1 MHAALDTTC
10 TEQPTLD
17 TYAQSHG
24 QAFLNGELLA
34 GILNAS
40 LEMPRQTLSGGIP
53 NGAAEAGL
61 EAAGVS
67 GWQASLAKSVLLPV
81 VRPYL
86 GDGIDNIAVEG
97 FECKDFVM
105 REVETEYC
113 LPFRIGGQ
121 VTGLNVVCSGEYVLD
136 LSWPVQPVEGL
147 LDEQSQQLRGGF
159 RLQLE
164 PESSLLLT
172 KLDLQ
177 RDEIFTAFSRC
188 DFHLV
193 PRVTMDFRG
202 LRFAPDGVRPR
213 TASELAIFR
222 AAGVEGTPDEEGLIS
237 CATGHSAGADSIYAL
252 LDRVHQQTFGIVP
265 AEAFQ
270 CPDVPKFLCDSV
282 VRPQLN
288 GQVENVW
295 GLLHQTTS
303 LSGPI
308 LRYIFVLAALTAMTA
323 AVLLVPKI
331 ETLLK
336 HARDQLASMDD
347 DDDIDSLLEQFLRAV
362 SSGGAATRRF
372 SAHFDG
378 DGDGVADAGSSV
390 VDRAAFAGARGLGKV
405 GSLAERTVLPLFAW
419 LVNKTAHGATWL
431 ATCVACLLIFAAS
444 TLLLFAVF
452 VAGFVL
458 FTLVNSSHWCSDHSP
473 VTALPEGAL
482 AGLAFLVALYLL
494 LCQPRMPH
502 GVKHALVLYLGCVC
516 TACGLRALTRSLL
529 SDDQW
534 YYLVLMRYADLCYA
548 GALLAVYYL
557 SLSLPSPGGSPDGV
571 PPFVLPYG
579 GARLSGPRGSRAAA
593 AGEAGGAAGATV
605 ARSLGLREA
614 GRQVCGCVGA
624 ARAWL
629 AGARSRSIRRLG
641 GCCGASVVPAR
652 LASFWRSLGMD
663 TALHLRVIDVV
674 FALGVYCLLCS
685 LNDWIITVLMALLA
699 AYAWLLL
706 LLECD
711 LLLRSRGDE
720 DIGWV
725 ELVDGERPS
734 AARVAQA
741 AANGGAVAMAKDMY
755 LDGLLDTEAWA
766 RDVKAK
772 FVGGGSAVRAVR
784 CFWWACLLSLCSLAT
799 TSALEPVCND
809 LPCLQHTSSCP
820 LPYPFNHRSLGY
832 TIDLAA
838 LICLVAGAFAE
849 AAGGDGP
856 ASAAPPRSE
865 PEAGPSET
873 AVGAPS
879 PLKKCIA
886 RAPLP
891 LLWLLR
897 PREEQQEE
905 TIDLPPPRA
914 SRSSSSMRDLY

>member
-1 MHAALDTTC
+1 M
-10 TEQPTLD
+10 
-17 TYAQSHG
+17 
-24 QAFLNGELLA
+24 
-34 GILNAS
+34 
-40 LEMPRQTLSGGIP
+40 
-53 NGAAEAGL
+53 
-61 EAAGVS
+61 
-67 GWQASLAKSVLLPV
+67 
-81 VRPYL
+81 
-86 GDGIDNIAVEG
+86 
-97 FECKDFVM
+97 
-105 REVETEYC
+105 
-113 LPFRIGGQ
+113 
-121 VTGLNVVCSGEYVLD
+121 
-136 LSWPVQPVEGL
+136 
-147 LDEQSQQLRGGF
+147 
-159 RLQLE
+159 
-164 PESSLLLT
+164 
-172 KLDLQ
+172 
-177 RDEIFTAFSRC
+177 
-188 DFHLV
+188 
-193 PRVTMDFRG
+193 
-202 LRFAPDGVRPR
+202 
-213 TASELAIFR
+213 
-222 AAGVEGTPDEEGLIS
+222 
-237 CATGHSAGADSIYAL
+237 
-252 LDRVHQQTFGIVP
+252 HQQTFGIVP

-270 CPDVPKFLCDSV
+270 CPDVPKFLCDNV

-502 GVKHALVLYLGCVC
+502 GVKHALVLYLACVC

-557 SLSLPSPGGSPDGV
+557 SLSVHLQPADADADADAPSRRAAERGPEEERSEPAQRRGERKALLIAQLREAASAARATAAPAPSARRAPASPELPSPGGSPDGV

-838 LICLVAGAFAE
+838 LICLVAGAFAIRQAAPPQNARAIADEEAGAAARPGAADTSYRHMSFAE